1 MPTTPVQPFETQL
14 PAAQHETEQPNTS
27 PEPQPQPQARPQA
40 QPKAAHPLRSRNFI
54 LLVAGQGISLFGNMM
69 LRFAMS
75 MWVLDETGSA
85 TAFASILAISF
96 VPMILGAPFGGVL
109 AHRMNRRTLT
119 VILDAAYRGLEVGR
133 VFESAIP
140 IGIIAVGVMQV
151 ALSLLGIF
159 ETPTVE
165 SALPQMLRQYGDAT
179 LNTSAAIVSQV
190 QQVSALIPSFLG
202 GAVYSFFGIRPMMAV
217 SVAAFA
223 GAAAIEC
230 FIRLGMPERDEE
242 MPTPLDD
249 LKAALRFLTREKPN
263 LLKMVLL
270 ASALNFVV
278 LGYGAVGYAFVI
290 RTQWGFDATVYG
302 IADGLISVTALMGM
316 FIVTMMAGRLKIGHM
331 TKILTLLGLTVIP
344 QGVAC
349 MLSGG
354 NWTRLMALV
363 AFACIGD
370 VICSC
375 ANIIAVPAIQMRTP
389 DAMLGKVMALLSAL
403 AMCMQP
409 LGQMAYGWAFD
420 HLPAAAI
427 FIASGA
433 VLIAMA
439 LLSASLFAHFDD

>member
-1 MPTTPVQPFETQL
+1 
-14 PAAQHETEQPNTS
+14 
-27 PEPQPQPQARPQA
+27 
-40 QPKAAHPLRSRNFI
+40 
-54 LLVAGQGISLFGNMM
+54 
-69 LRFAMS
+69 
-75 MWVLDETGSA
+75 
-85 TAFASILAISF
+85 
-96 VPMILGAPFGGVL
+96 
-109 AHRMNRRTLT
+109 
-119 VILDAAYRGLEVGR
+119 
-133 VFESAIP
+133 
-140 IGIIAVGVMQV
+140 
-151 ALSLLGIF
+151 
-159 ETPTVE
+159 
-165 SALPQMLRQYGDAT
+165 
-179 LNTSAAIVSQV
+179 
-190 QQVSALIPSFLG
+190 
-202 GAVYSFFGIRPMMAV
+202 
-217 SVAAFA
+217 
-223 GAAAIEC
+223 
-230 FIRLGMPERDEE
+230 

-302 IADGLISVTALMGM
+302 VADGLISVAALMGM